1 MNLEV
6 AVQVGIIKHLVIV
19 GSSHL
24 HLVTETLFAKYDFWR
39 WSPVHVLFVRVRPL

>member
-19 GSSHL
+19 SPSRL
-24 HLVTETLFAKYDFWR
+24 HLVSQTFPAQHDLGR
-39 WSPVHVLFVRVRPL
+39 RRPVHVLGMRPL